1 METTPVSMST
11 ETSAICTPAEPS
23 ELRPAPSVRPLN
35 QPIAAIDAVPS
46 FRQASFH
53 VRLLAGDPFT
63 WILPSAASSCS
74 GWAPNAGAAASN
86 SFARAFTADLR
97 VEVDT
102 PPTVLDPPDA
112 PSDRKSTRLNSSH
125 L

>member
-1 METTPVSMST
+1 METRPVSVST
-11 ETSAICTPAEPS
+11 ETSAICTPATPS

-35 QPIAAIDAVPS
+35 DPISAIDAVPS

-63 WILPSAASSCS
+63 WILPSTASSCS
-74 GWAPNAGAAASN
+74 GRADSAGAAA
-86 SFARAFTADLR
+86 LR

-112 PSDRKSTRLNSSH
+112 PSRG
-125 L
+125 

>member
-1 METTPVSMST
+1 METRPVSVST
-11 ETSAICTPAEPS
+11 ETSAICTPADPS

-35 QPIAAIDAVPS
+35 DPISAIDDVPS

-63 WILPSAASSCS
+63 WILPSTASSCS
-74 GWAPNAGAAASN
+74 GSAESAGAAASN
-86 SFARAFTADLR
+86 NFSSAFTADLR
-97 VEVDT
+97 VEGDT

-112 PSDRKSTRLNSSH
+112 PSRG
-125 L
+125 